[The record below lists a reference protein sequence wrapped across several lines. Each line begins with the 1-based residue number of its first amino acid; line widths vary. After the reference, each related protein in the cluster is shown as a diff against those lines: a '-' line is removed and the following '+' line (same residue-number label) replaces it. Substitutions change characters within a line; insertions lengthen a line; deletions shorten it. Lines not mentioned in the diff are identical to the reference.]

1 MANKILSIADLE
13 EAASNSLSVSAR
25 DFFNSGATNQVTLHD
40 NYAAYRKYR
49 LLPRVLRD
57 VSLVDTGISLFDRDI
72 KFPLC
77 VSPAGMQ
84 AMAHPEGEL
93 ATSRACAKM
102 GINMGV
108 SSYANHSVEEITVAG
123 KEVGPIHH
131 VMQLYAMNDKAKQ
144 ERIVRRAEAAGCK
157 AIFLTAD
164 SPVLG
169 VRWNEWRN
177 GFMPPVGLGY
187 PMYERT
193 SAEIQQQSHDD
204 GFSSTNSDSHS
215 WATEIPW
222 LRRVTKMEI
231 WIKGVLTPEDVETAI
246 EYGCDGIIISNH
258 GGRQLD
264 ETPATIDAL
273 PACAKAARGR
283 IKIHI
288 DGGIRSGVDIFKALA
303 LGAEC
308 CWVGRPALWGLAY
321 DGQQGVELMLRILF
335 DDFKRCMQLTGC
347 KSISDI
353 SSASL
358 AIVNAYGPLAR
369 LDHSKR
375 DSNNSFHSMQS
386 EKGPLLDVNEV
397 YDSEDNDFVSSH
409 TSHNRLQRTRPCW
422 ARALRKGLCVFVVTG
437 LITYY
442 LGFPHGSPSTEK
454 KLSPHPEAP
463 PLCQSQ
469 ECIHAASE
477 ILYNLDP
484 NYENIDPC
492 TDFDQ
497 YVCGGWRERHD
508 MRPDQGSIF
517 AGTIM
522 GENAQTRLR
531 HILERTEAPQ
541 SSDADNLKKLKAA
554 YNACLD
560 EATVNERGSKPLTN
574 ILDELKTIYP
584 PQAGLVKGAQD
595 HLTSAL
601 LYLANAGVEALTS
614 SGVTP
619 DDRDPDNVVIM
630 VSPPREIGLPARE
643 YYNNTKTVAEYTAV
657 LKHVV
662 QGLVGDGFDKTAEDV
677 VAFEKKLADVTPDT
691 QTQEDVTK
699 YYNPLSVKETEAL
712 VPEIS
717 FSDFISSLAP
727 HDYKGD
733 RLIVGSPSYMKA
745 LSVLLKDTPRETILL
760 FLQWKLIQAFA
771 GVIEDASIEP
781 LRRFENELAGKEP
794 QAKQERWRKCLRHL
808 DEGLEWSLSRFYV
821 LDAFSEDSKKLGDQI
836 VSDIKERFIFTL
848 DQTNWMSPDVRKLG
862 IEKVGNIIQKI
873 GFPTKSPNVLDPED
887 VNKFYRELELSKDT
901 FFENEVAVARF
912 QLRSEWSKLGKPTN
926 RDEWGMSAPTVNA
939 YYNPPGNEIV
949 FPAGIMQ
956 PPAFYGPSAPLYL
969 AYGAFGAVSGH
980 ELSHAF
986 DSTGRHYDES
996 GNYTNW
1002 WDDKTVE
1009 AFEERAQCF
1018 VDQYSKFTVTGP
1030 EGKVLHVNGRLTLGE
1045 NIADAGGLT
1054 ASYHAWKKHDEAK
1067 PDPHLPGL
1075 DAFTKEQLFFISY
1088 GNWWCGKTTKEAA
1101 EQAIYNDP
1109 HAPKSARIIETMAN
1123 SREFKDAFSCPDRKP
1138 ACKLW

>member
-77 VSPAGMQ
+77 VSPAGLQ

-102 GINMGV
+102 GVNMGV

-177 GFMPPVGLGY
+177 GFIPPVGLGY

-193 SAEIQQQSHDD
+193 STEIQQQSHDD

-321 DGQQGVELMLRILF
+321 GGQQGVELMLRILF

-347 KSISDI
+347 RSISDI
-353 SSASL
+353 SPASL

-375 DSNNSFHSMQS
+375 DSNNSLHSMQS

-397 YDSEDNDFVSSH
+397 YDSEDNDFVSGH
-409 TSHNRLQRTRPCW
+409 TRHNRLQRTRPCW
-422 ARALRKGLCVFVVTG
+422 ARTLRKGLCVFVITG

-454 KLSPHPEAP
+454 RPSPHPEAP

-517 AGTIM
+517 AGTTM
-522 GENAQTRLR
+522 AENAQTKLR

-554 YNACLD
+554 YDACLD

-574 ILDELKTIYP
+574 VLDELKTIYP
-584 PQAGLVKGAQD
+584 AKAGLVKGAQD
-595 HLTSAL
+595 QLTSAL
-601 LYLANAGVEALTS
+601 LYLANAGVEALAS

-643 YYNNTKTVAEYTAV
+643 YYNNTKTVADYTTV
-657 LKHVV
+657 LKQVV
-662 QGLVGDGFDKTAEDV
+662 RGLVGDGFDKTAEDV

-717 FSDFISSLAP
+717 FADIISSLAP

-794 QAKQERWRKCLRHL
+794 QAKVERWRKCLGHL

-912 QLRSEWSKLGKPTN
+912 QLRGEWSKLGKPTN

-1018 VDQYSKFTVTGP
+1018 VDQYSNFTVIGP
-1030 EGKVLHVNGRLTLGE
+1030 EDKVLHVNGRLTLGE

-1067 PDPHLPGL
+1067 PDLHLPGL

-1123 SREFKDAFSCPDRKP
+1123 SREFKNAFSCPDRKP

>member
-13 EAASNSLSVSAR
+13 EAASNLLSVSAR

-57 VSLVDTGISLFDRDI
+57 ASLVDTGISLFDRDI

-77 VSPAGMQ
+77 VSPTGLQ

-102 GINMGV
+102 GVNMGV

-177 GFMPPVGLGY
+177 GFIPPVGLGY

-193 SAEIQQQSHDD
+193 STEIQQQSHDD

-273 PACAKAARGR
+273 PACAKTARGR

-335 DDFKRCMQLTGC
+335 DDFKRLFP
-347 KSISDI
+347 KSTP
-353 SSASL
+353 SSFS
-358 AIVNAYGPLAR
+358 
-369 LDHSKR
+369 DHSKR
-375 DSNNSFHSMQS
+375 DSNNSLHSMQS

-397 YDSEDNDFVSSH
+397 YDSEDNEFVSSH
-409 TSHNRLQRTRPCW
+409 TRHNRLQRTRPCW
-422 ARALRKGLCVFVVTG
+422 ARTLRKGLCVFVITG

-454 KLSPHPEAP
+454 KPSPHPEAP

-497 YVCGGWRERHD
+497 YVCGGWRDRHD

-522 GENAQTRLR
+522 AENAQTKLR

-554 YNACLD
+554 YDACLD

-574 ILDELKTIYP
+574 VLDELKTIYP
-584 PQAGLVKGAQD
+584 AKAGLVKGAQD
-595 HLTSAL
+595 QLTSAL
-601 LYLANAGVEALTS
+601 LYLANAGVEALAS

-643 YYNNTKTVAEYTAV
+643 YYNNTKTVADYTTV
-657 LKHVV
+657 LKQVV
-662 QGLVGDGFDKTAEDV
+662 RGLVGDGFDKTAEDV

-717 FSDFISSLAP
+717 FADIISSLAP

-794 QAKQERWRKCLRHL
+794 QAKEERWRKCLGHL

-912 QLRSEWSKLGKPTN
+912 QLRGEWSKLGKPTN

-1018 VDQYSKFTVTGP
+1018 VDQYSKFTVIGP
-1030 EGKVLHVNGRLTLGE
+1030 EDKVLHVNGRLTLGE

-1067 PDPHLPGL
+1067 PDLHLPGL

-1123 SREFKDAFSCPDRKP
+1123 SREFKNAFSCPDRKP

>member
-1 MANKILSIADLE
+1 
-13 EAASNSLSVSAR
+13 
-25 DFFNSGATNQVTLHD
+25 
-40 NYAAYRKYR
+40 
-49 LLPRVLRD
+49 
-57 VSLVDTGISLFDRDI
+57 
-72 KFPLC
+72 
-77 VSPAGMQ
+77 
-84 AMAHPEGEL
+84 
-93 ATSRACAKM
+93 
-102 GINMGV
+102 
-108 SSYANHSVEEITVAG
+108 
-123 KEVGPIHH
+123 
-131 VMQLYAMNDKAKQ
+131 
-144 ERIVRRAEAAGCK
+144 
-157 AIFLTAD
+157 
-164 SPVLG
+164 
-169 VRWNEWRN
+169 
-177 GFMPPVGLGY
+177 
-187 PMYERT
+187 
-193 SAEIQQQSHDD
+193 
-204 GFSSTNSDSHS
+204 
-215 WATEIPW
+215 
-222 LRRVTKMEI
+222 
-231 WIKGVLTPEDVETAI
+231 
-246 EYGCDGIIISNH
+246 
-258 GGRQLD
+258 
-264 ETPATIDAL
+264 
-273 PACAKAARGR
+273 
-283 IKIHI
+283 
-288 DGGIRSGVDIFKALA
+288 
-303 LGAEC
+303 
-308 CWVGRPALWGLAY
+308 
-321 DGQQGVELMLRILF
+321 
-335 DDFKRCMQLTGC
+335 
-347 KSISDI
+347 
-353 SSASL
+353 
-358 AIVNAYGPLAR
+358 
-369 LDHSKR
+369 
-375 DSNNSFHSMQS
+375 MQS
-386 EKGPLLDVNEV
+386 EKGLLLDVSEV
-397 YDSEDNDFVSSH
+397 YDSDGNDFVPTCSH
-409 TSHNRLQRTRPCW
+409 TRYKKLQRTRPCW
-422 ARALRKGLCVFVVTG
+422 ATTLRKGLCVFVITI

-442 LGFPHGSPSTEK
+442 LRFPHGSVSTEK
-454 KLSPHPEAP
+454 NPSPRPEAP
-463 PLCQSQ
+463 PPCQSQ

-484 NYENIDPC
+484 HYEDIDPC
-492 TDFDQ
+492 TNFDQ

-522 GENAQTRLR
+522 HENAQTKLR
-531 HILERTEAPQ
+531 HILERTEPPQ
-541 SSDADNLKKLKAA
+541 SSDADNFKKLKTA
-554 YNACLD
+554 YDACLD
-560 EATVNERGSKPLTN
+560 EATVHKRGSKPLTD

-584 PQAGLVKGAQD
+584 AKSGLVKGTQD
-595 HLTSAL
+595 QLTNAL
-601 LYLANAGVEALTS
+601 LYLANVGVEALAS

-630 VSPPREIGLPARE
+630 ISPPREIGLPARE
-643 YYNNTKTVAEYTAV
+643 YYNDTKTVADYTTV
-657 LKHVV
+657 LKQVV
-662 QGLVGDGFDKTAEDV
+662 QRLAGDGFDKISEDV

-717 FSDFISSLAP
+717 FTNIISSLAP

-771 GVIEDASIEP
+771 DVIEDASIEP
-781 LRRFENELAGKEP
+781 LRRFENVLAGKEP
-794 QAKQERWRKCLRHL
+794 QAKEERWRKCLGRL

-848 DQTNWMSPDVRKLG
+848 DQTSWMSPDVRRLG

-887 VNKFYRELELSKDT
+887 VNKFYLDLKLSKDT

-912 QLRSEWSKLGKPTN
+912 QLRGEWSKLGKPTN

-1018 VDQYSKFTVTGP
+1018 VDQYSKFTVIGP
-1030 EGKVLHVNGRLTLGE
+1030 EDKVLHVNGRLTLGE

-1067 PDPHLPGL
+1067 PDLHLPGL

-1123 SREFKDAFSCPDRKP
+1123 SREFKNAFSCPDKKP

>member
-1 MANKILSIADLE
+1 
-13 EAASNSLSVSAR
+13 
-25 DFFNSGATNQVTLHD
+25 
-40 NYAAYRKYR
+40 
-49 LLPRVLRD
+49 
-57 VSLVDTGISLFDRDI
+57 
-72 KFPLC
+72 
-77 VSPAGMQ
+77 
-84 AMAHPEGEL
+84 
-93 ATSRACAKM
+93 
-102 GINMGV
+102 
-108 SSYANHSVEEITVAG
+108 
-123 KEVGPIHH
+123 
-131 VMQLYAMNDKAKQ
+131 
-144 ERIVRRAEAAGCK
+144 
-157 AIFLTAD
+157 
-164 SPVLG
+164 
-169 VRWNEWRN
+169 
-177 GFMPPVGLGY
+177 
-187 PMYERT
+187 
-193 SAEIQQQSHDD
+193 
-204 GFSSTNSDSHS
+204 
-215 WATEIPW
+215 
-222 LRRVTKMEI
+222 
-231 WIKGVLTPEDVETAI
+231 
-246 EYGCDGIIISNH
+246 
-258 GGRQLD
+258 
-264 ETPATIDAL
+264 
-273 PACAKAARGR
+273 
-283 IKIHI
+283 
-288 DGGIRSGVDIFKALA
+288 
-303 LGAEC
+303 
-308 CWVGRPALWGLAY
+308 
-321 DGQQGVELMLRILF
+321 
-335 DDFKRCMQLTGC
+335 
-347 KSISDI
+347 
-353 SSASL
+353 
-358 AIVNAYGPLAR
+358 
-369 LDHSKR
+369 
-375 DSNNSFHSMQS
+375 MQS
-386 EKGPLLDVNEV
+386 EKGPLLGVNEV

-409 TSHNRLQRTRPCW
+409 TRHNKLQRTRPCW
-422 ARALRKGLCVFVVTG
+422 ARTLRKGLCVFVITG
-437 LITYY
+437 FITYY

-454 KLSPHPEAP
+454 KPSPHPEAP

-497 YVCGGWRERHD
+497 YVCGGWREHHD

-522 GENAQTRLR
+522 EENAQTKLR

-554 YNACLD
+554 YDACLD
-560 EATVNERGSKPLTN
+560 EATVNKRGSKPLTN

-584 PQAGLVKGAQD
+584 AKAGLVKGAQD
-595 HLTSAL
+595 QLSSAL
-601 LYLANAGVEALTS
+601 LYLANAGVEALAS

-643 YYNNTKTVAEYTAV
+643 YYNNTKTVADYTTV
-657 LKHVV
+657 LKQVV
-662 QGLVGDGFDKTAEDV
+662 RGLVGDGFDKTAEDV
-677 VAFEKKLADVTPDT
+677 VAFEKSLADVTPDT

-717 FSDFISSLAP
+717 FADIISSLAP

-794 QAKQERWRKCLRHL
+794 QAKEERWRKCLGHL

-912 QLRSEWSKLGKPTN
+912 QLRGEWSKLGKPTN

-1030 EGKVLHVNGRLTLGE
+1030 EDKVLHVNGRLTLGE

-1067 PDPHLPGL
+1067 PDLHLPGL

-1123 SREFKDAFSCPDRKP
+1123 SREFKNAFSCPDRKP